1 MHKTRL
7 AQRLGLAGVVVLLAA
22 VAAAP
27 AAAEERTCRGTLG
40 AVTVDNLRVSGQRR
54 LVPVRGFEPRSRG

>member
-27 AAAEERTCRGTLG
+27 AADEERTCRGPS
-40 AVTVDNLRVSGQRR
+40 AR
-54 LVPVRGFEPRSRG
+54 